1 MLESYLE
8 TLPEAVI
15 SRLFRSPASCLAL
28 LRLLPPLAKAIVM
41 RLLFTTRTVPLH
53 TIESFICSRK
63 LRVEALQK
71 LRALKIVLE
80 RFTTSN
86 LEINHTFQRSLQ
98 IALTC
103 GPTNESF
110 EEFGESVPVSE
121 LRSYQNSRWEAML
134 HYMVSSAQHED
145 AGPSGSQVSLGSA
158 AKLSP
163 TIISL
168 LSTSGLLSRSH
179 RITSEGFQFLLQDQQ
194 TQVWTLLLHYLNNA
208 TELEM
213 DPVDMLNFIFRLG
226 TLELGRGHSASQ
238 LTQQQQRI
246 LAELAELG
254 IVMVRNGIFYA
265 AMELT
270 NVSSNPGKPSADGSA
285 SATPSASASSAISST
300 GFIIVETNYRLYAY
314 TDSPLQISILNLFC
328 SLKCRFAN
336 LVIGR
341 LTRHHARRALTNG
354 ISADQIIQYLT
365 ANQRGGGALPPTI
378 IDQIRLWQLELDR
391 FRQAPGFLFRD
402 FASSKEYSAAM
413 QFAQDV
419 GALLWKNDRSRMF
432 FVEQR
437 SIKDITDYINRL
449 MRDEEK
455 KVI

>member
-15 SRLFRSPASCLAL
+15 SRLFCSPVSCLAL
-28 LRLLPPLAKAIVM
+28 LRLLPPLAKTIVM
-41 RLLFTTRTVPLH
+41 RLLFSAGPVPLH
-53 TIESFICSRK
+53 AIESFVFSRK

-80 RFTTSN
+80 RFTTSS
-86 LEINHTFQRSLQ
+86 LEINSTFQRSLQ
-98 IALTC
+98 MALTC
-103 GPTNESF
+103 GSANESF
-110 EEFGESVPVSE
+110 EEFGPSIPVAE
-121 LRSYQNSRWEAML
+121 LRSHQISRWEAML
-134 HYMVSSAQHED
+134 HYMVSSAQQEHS
-145 AGPSGSQVSLGSA
+145 GPGGSQVSLGRA
-158 AKLSP
+158 NTLGP
-163 TIISL
+163 TIITL
-168 LSTSGLLSRSH
+168 LSKSGLLSRSH
-179 RITSEGFQFLLQDQQ
+179 RITSEGFQFLLQDLQ

-208 TELEM
+208 TELDM

-226 TLELGRGHSASQ
+226 TLELGMGHSASQ

-254 IVMVRNGIFYA
+254 IVLVRNGAFYA

-270 NVSSNPGKPSADGSA
+270 DVSSTLGQQNAP
-285 SATPSASASSAISST
+285 ASASSAIAST

-341 LTRHHARRALTNG
+341 LTRHHARRALTSG

-378 IDQIRLWQLELDR
+378 IDQVRLWQLELDR
-391 FRQAPGFLFRD
+391 FQQAPGFLLRD
-402 FASSKEYSAAM
+402 FASSKEFSAAM

-437 SIKDITDYINRL
+437 SIKDITDYINRQ
-449 MRDEEK
+449 MQDDEK
-455 KVI
+455 